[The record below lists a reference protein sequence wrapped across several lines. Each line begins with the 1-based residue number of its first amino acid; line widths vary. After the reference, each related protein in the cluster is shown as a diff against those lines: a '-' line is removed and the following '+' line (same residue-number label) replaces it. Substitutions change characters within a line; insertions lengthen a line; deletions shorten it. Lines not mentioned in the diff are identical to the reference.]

1 MSRRSRAMMLATVGA
16 LAAAGFSVLVAAG
29 PGGSPRAKPPEKTPP
44 RPMLVYVGADDCV
57 PCRAWQRDHAP
68 SLQSPA
74 FARLDYREVK
84 SPSVLHLLK
93 DEYWPE
99 DLRGLRSRLAPG
111 DGVPLWLVVVDDAIV
126 DRAHGARQ
134 WDETILPKLRV
145 LLR

>member
-1 MSRRSRAMMLATVGA
+1 MSRRLWAMMLATVGA

-29 PGGSPRAKPPEKTPP
+29 PGGSPWTKLPEKTPQ
-44 RPMLVYVGADDCV
+44 RPMLVYVGAEDCA

-84 SPSVLHLLK
+84 SPSVLHLLN
-93 DEYWPE
+93 DEHWPA
-99 DLRGLRSRLAPG
+99 DLRSLRSRLAPG
-111 DGVPLWLVVVDDAIV
+111 DGVPLWLVIVDDAIV
-126 DRAHGARQ
+126 GRAHGASQ
-134 WDETILPKLRV
+134 WNETILPKLRA